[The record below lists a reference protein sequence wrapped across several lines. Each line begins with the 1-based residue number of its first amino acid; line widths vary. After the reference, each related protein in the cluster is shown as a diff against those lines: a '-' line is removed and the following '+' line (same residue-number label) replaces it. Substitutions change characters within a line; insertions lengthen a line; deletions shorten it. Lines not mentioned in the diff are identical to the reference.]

1 MARNM
6 TEMSTDEV
14 KAIRWVEHVLAPLM
28 VIMVVTLSTCAF
40 QTQEAVAQLKATDVA
55 ESSQHIKTDRDIS
68 AIKQK
73 QDVILDQQ
81 HSIEINVQRIETHQ
95 EHFKDELMDLN
106 TQNAEI
112 IRLLTTER
120 NGNSR

>member
-120 NGNSR
+120 NGDRR

>member
-1 MARNM
+1 
-6 TEMSTDEV
+6 MSDNEV

-28 VIMVVTLSTCAF
+28 VIMIVTLATCSV
-40 QTQEAVAQLKATDVA
+40 QTQEAIAQLEATDVA
-55 ESSQHIKTDRDIS
+55 ETTQHVKTDRDIS
-68 AIKQK
+68 AIKRK

-81 HSIEINVQRIETHQ
+81 HNIEINVQRIETHQ

-112 IRLLTTER
+112 IRLLTTGHT
-120 NGNSR
+120 GNSRQ